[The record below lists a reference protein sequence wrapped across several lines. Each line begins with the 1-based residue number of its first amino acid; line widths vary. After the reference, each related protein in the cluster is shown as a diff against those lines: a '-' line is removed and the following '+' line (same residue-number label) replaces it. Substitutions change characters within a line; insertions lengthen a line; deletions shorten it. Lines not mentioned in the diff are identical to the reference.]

1 VHEIL
6 PDVCPE
12 AGLGRAIVGDSWRAK
27 HAEIISAKPD
37 LVIAA
42 VPYQEKA
49 VAEILKAGARF
60 LGLAPKLWR
69 ISTPTSPPSPV

>member
-1 VHEIL
+1 
-6 PDVCPE
+6 
-12 AGLGRAIVGDSWRAK
+12 LGRAIVGDSWRAK

-49 VAEILKAGARF
+49 VAEF
-60 LGLAPKLWR
+60 
-69 ISTPTSPPSPV
+69 